1 MERPSK
7 IQQLY
12 AYAVCLVAV
21 ITTLIV
27 LPGLLDAITRRQ
39 APFQSEQYFGGETP
53 AVAETFDAYK
63 LENPGYRFVQRPGT
77 FGERTVFDTLSEEQ
91 ARQRYELRR
100 DERVAKVRYETSRE
114 ILTGLVLLAVSLAL
128 FIGHW
133 RWLRVL
139 ARSSDAPAA

>member
-21 ITTLIV
+21 VTTLIT
-27 LPGLLDAITRRQ
+27 LPGMLDALSRRQ
-39 APFQSEQYFGGETP
+39 APFQSEQFFGGESS
-53 AVAETFDAYK
+53 VIAETFESHK
-63 LENPGYRFVQRPGT
+63 VVNPGYRYVQRPGT
-77 FGERTVFDTLSEEQ
+77 FGERTVYDTLSEEQ

-100 DERVAKVRYETSRE
+100 AERITKVRHETTRE
-114 ILTGLVLLAVSLAL
+114 LLSDLVLLGVALAL

-133 RWLRVL
+133 RWLRLL
-139 ARSSDAPAA
+139 ARSSDASAA